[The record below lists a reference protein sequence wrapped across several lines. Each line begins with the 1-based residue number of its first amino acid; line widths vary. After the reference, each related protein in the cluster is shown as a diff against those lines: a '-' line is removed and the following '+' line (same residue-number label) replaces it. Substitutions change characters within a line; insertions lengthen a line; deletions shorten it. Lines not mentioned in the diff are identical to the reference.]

1 MISVAKRPS
10 IKHICCIS
18 LILLGVGMWLMN
30 QSIAKMKVDIHNL
43 QSKQQPLETQIKPRV
58 DMVGHVAYSNS
69 RPPPP
74 LYIPEPSFPN
84 TPQVPN
90 TPRYPPPP
98 QAPAVAP
105 PTPQAPVVPLLKP
118 DWPIYIYMFVKY
130 VWMQHLRKSNNHVLM
145 RSPD

>member
-18 LILLGVGMWLMN
+18 LILLGGGMWLMN

-98 QAPAVAP
+98 QAPAVA
-105 PTPQAPVVPLLKP
+105 
-118 DWPIYIYMFVKY
+118 
-130 VWMQHLRKSNNHVLM
+130 
-145 RSPD
+145 